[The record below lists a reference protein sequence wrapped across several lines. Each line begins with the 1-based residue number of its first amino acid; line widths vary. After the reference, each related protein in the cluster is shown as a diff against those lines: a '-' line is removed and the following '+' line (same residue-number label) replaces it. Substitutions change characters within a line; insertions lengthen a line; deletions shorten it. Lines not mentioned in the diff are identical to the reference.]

1 MTTPILSWN
10 PEATPE
16 FLVPL
21 LECLQ
26 GEYPLTRLPGCG
38 KELVF
43 SSIDLPGAL
52 RVTDS
57 GGRITI
63 EYGSPSA
70 AARGIGCALAGQ
82 YGDSATSFEK
92 MGIMLDCSR
101 NAVMKVAHVKRWLGR
116 LALMGCN
123 VFMLYTEDTYELP
136 GEPYFGYMRGG
147 YSGREIREIDDY
159 ARQLGIEVV
168 ACIQTLGHMGQMLK
182 WPHYRNIKDTTQVL
196 LAGEEKTYD
205 LIEKMIAFWSE
216 HLGTRRIH
224 VGMDEAHDLGRG
236 RLMDLHGN
244 QSVFDIFDRHLK
256 RVEEI
261 CSSHGLK
268 PMIWSDMYFRMGNP
282 TQDYYDRNTVIPD
295 SVKAKVPQSV
305 DLVYW
310 DYCSTDEG
318 FYTEWI
324 QRHRELGHDPIM
336 ASGIWT
342 WSRFWYDHFK
352 TSAAVKPCV
361 EACRKARLPQIF
373 FTLWGDGNSY
383 CEFDSAFAGIAYAA
397 DLCYG
402 GNGSEDSLSP
412 WLKAICSSDY
422 SAILVG
428 TGLQVPAPHNNQPI
442 SATTILWD
450 DPLLGI
456 GWQGFLDACPDFWP
470 QVLVKLRDLREKIAP
485 FRGNQSE
492 PDFDYLWRI
501 CDLMVRKLEFR
512 EALVLAYDLKD
523 KDELHRLQEDQIPPL
538 LDALAGLEQAFR
550 RQWLRRNKP
559 FGMETTQIRLGAGST
574 RYREAA
580 LRIQEYCQGQIETIE
595 ELEMRPRGLGINQ
608 VDYFVWLA
616 TSGLV
621 M

>member
-1 MTTPILSWN
+1 MNTSHLSWN
-10 PEATPE
+10 PEATPD

-21 LECLQ
+21 LGCLED
-26 GEYPLTRLPGCG
+26 EYPIRRQSGAA

-43 SSIDLPGAL
+43 SAIDGPGAL
-52 RVTDS
+52 RVSAS
-57 GGRITI
+57 GNKINI

-70 AARGIGCALAGQ
+70 AARGIGLALAGQ
-82 YGDSATSFEK
+82 NVDASSNFQA

-101 NAVMKVAHVKRWLGR
+101 NAVMKVSHVKRWLRR
-116 LALMGCN
+116 LALMGYN
-123 VFMLYTEDTYELP
+123 VFMLYTEDTYQLP

-159 ARQLGIEVV
+159 ARRLGIEVV

-182 WPHYRNIKDTTQVL
+182 WPHYKTVKDTAQVL
-196 LAGEEKTYD
+196 LADEEKSYA
-205 LIEKMIAFWSE
+205 LIRKMIAFWSE

-236 RLMDLHGN
+236 RFMDLHGN
-244 QSVFDIFDRHLK
+244 QPVFDVFHRHLE

-261 CSSHGLK
+261 CLSHGLK

-318 FYTEWI
+318 FYAEWI
-324 QRHRELGHDPIM
+324 KRHRELGHDPIM

-342 WSRFWYDHFK
+342 WSRFWYDHSK
-352 TSAAVKPCV
+352 TTASVKPCV
-361 EACRKARLPQIF
+361 EACRKAGLSQIF

-402 GNGSEDSLSP
+402 GYGSDDALSP
-412 WLKAICSSDY
+412 FLKAICSSDY

-470 QVLVKLRDLREKIAP
+470 QVLVKLRTLREKTAP
-485 FRGNQSE
+485 FRGTQSE

-501 CDLMVRKLEFR
+501 CDVMVRKLEFR
-512 EALVLAYDLKD
+512 EALVLSYDLKD
-523 KDELHRLQEDQIPPL
+523 KHALHRLQEDQIPPL

-550 RQWLRRNKP
+550 RQWLRRNKS

-580 LRIQEYCQGQIETIE
+580 LRIQEYCQGHIETIE
-595 ELEMRPRGLGINQ
+595 EIEMRPCGLGINQ

>member
-1 MTTPILSWN
+1 MNTPILSWN

-26 GEYPLTRLPGCG
+26 GEYPLRRLPGCG

-116 LALMGCN
+116 LALMGYN

-182 WPHYRNIKDTTQVL
+182 WPHYRTIKDTTQVL

-523 KDELHRLQEDQIPPL
+523 KDALRRLQEDQIPPL

>member
-1 MTTPILSWN
+1 MNTPILSWN

-182 WPHYRNIKDTTQVL
+182 WPHYRTIKDTTQVL

-205 LIEKMIAFWSE
+205 LIKKMIAFWSE

-501 CDLMVRKLEFR
+501 CDAMVRKLEFR

-523 KDELHRLQEDQIPPL
+523 KDALHRLQEDQIPPL

>member
-1 MTTPILSWN
+1 MNTPILSWN

-116 LALMGCN
+116 LALMGYN

-236 RLMDLHGN
+236 RMMDLHGN

-523 KDELHRLQEDQIPPL
+523 KDALRRLQEDQIPPL

>member
-1 MTTPILSWN
+1 
-10 PEATPE
+10 
-16 FLVPL
+16 
-21 LECLQ
+21 
-26 GEYPLTRLPGCG
+26 
-38 KELVF
+38 LVF

-82 YGDSATSFEK
+82 YGDFATSFEK

-116 LALMGCN
+116 LALMGYN

-182 WPHYRNIKDTTQVL
+182 WPHYRTIKDTTQVL
-196 LAGEEKTYD
+196 LSGEEKTYD
-205 LIEKMIAFWSE
+205 LIKKMIAFWSE

-523 KDELHRLQEDQIPPL
+523 KDALRRLQEDQIPPL

>member
-1 MTTPILSWN
+1 MNTPILSWN

-70 AARGIGCALAGQ
+70 AARGIGCALTGQ

-116 LALMGCN
+116 LALMGYN

-182 WPHYRNIKDTTQVL
+182 WPHYRTIKDTTQVL

-205 LIEKMIAFWSE
+205 LIKKMIAFWSE

-244 QSVFDIFDRHLK
+244 QSFFDIFDRHLK

-523 KDELHRLQEDQIPPL
+523 KDALHRLQEDQIPPL

>member
-1 MTTPILSWN
+1 MNTPILSWKT
-10 PEATPE
+10 EATPE

-116 LALMGCN
+116 LALMGYN

-182 WPHYRNIKDTTQVL
+182 WPHYRTIKDTTQVL

-205 LIEKMIAFWSE
+205 LIKKMIAFWSE

-244 QSVFDIFDRHLK
+244 QSVFNIFDRHLK

-523 KDELHRLQEDQIPPL
+523 KDALHRLQEDQIPPL

>member
-1 MTTPILSWN
+1 
-10 PEATPE
+10 
-16 FLVPL
+16 
-21 LECLQ
+21 
-26 GEYPLTRLPGCG
+26 
-38 KELVF
+38 
-43 SSIDLPGAL
+43 
-52 RVTDS
+52 
-57 GGRITI
+57 
-63 EYGSPSA
+63 
-70 AARGIGCALAGQ
+70 
-82 YGDSATSFEK
+82 
-92 MGIMLDCSR
+92 
-101 NAVMKVAHVKRWLGR
+101 
-116 LALMGCN
+116 
-123 VFMLYTEDTYELP
+123 
-136 GEPYFGYMRGG
+136 
-147 YSGREIREIDDY
+147 
-159 ARQLGIEVV
+159 
-168 ACIQTLGHMGQMLK
+168 
-182 WPHYRNIKDTTQVL
+182 
-196 LAGEEKTYD
+196 
-205 LIEKMIAFWSE
+205 
-216 HLGTRRIH
+216 
-224 VGMDEAHDLGRG
+224 
-236 RLMDLHGN
+236 
-244 QSVFDIFDRHLK
+244 
-256 RVEEI
+256 
-261 CSSHGLK
+261 
-268 PMIWSDMYFRMGNP
+268 MYFRMGNP

-318 FYTEWI
+318 FYAEWTK
-324 QRHRELGHDPIM
+324 RHRELGHDPIM

-342 WSRFWYDHFK
+342 WSRFWYDHSK
-352 TSAAVKPCV
+352 TTASVKPCV
-361 EACRKARLPQIF
+361 EACRKAGLSQIF

-402 GNGSEDSLSP
+402 GYGSDDALLP
-412 WLKAICSSDY
+412 FLKAICSSDY

-523 KDELHRLQEDQIPPL
+523 KDALRRLQEDQIPPL

-595 ELEMRPRGLGINQ
+595 ELEMRPRDLGINQ

>member
-1 MTTPILSWN
+1 MNESILTWD
-10 PEATPE
+10 PEATPG
-16 FLVPL
+16 FLIPV
-21 LECLQ
+21 LECLKE
-26 GEYPLTRLPGCG
+26 EYPLHSRTGGGR
-38 KELVF
+38 KLVF
-43 SSIDLPGAL
+43 LKADKPGAL
-52 RVTDS
+52 RVTAS
-57 GGRITI
+57 GKRITI

-70 AARGIGCALAGQ
+70 AVRGIGHALAGQ
-82 YGDSATSFEK
+82 NADGVTGFQK

-101 NAVMKVAHVKRWLGR
+101 NAVMKVPHVKKWLRR
-116 LALMGCN
+116 LALMGYN
-123 VFMLYTEDTYELP
+123 VFMLYTEDTYQLP

-147 YSGREIREIDDY
+147 YSGQEIREIDDY
-159 ARQLGIEVV
+159 ARRLGIEVV

-182 WPHYRNIKDTTQVL
+182 WPHYRNVKDTMQVL
-196 LAGEEKTYD
+196 LADEERTYA
-205 LIEKMIAFWSE
+205 LVGKMIAFWSE
-216 HLGTRRIH
+216 HLGSRRIH

-236 RLMDLHGN
+236 RYMDLHGC
-244 QSVFDIFDRHLK
+244 QPAFEVFDRHLK
-256 RVEEI
+256 RIESI
-261 CSSHGLK
+261 CSSHGLR

-282 TQDYYDRNTVIPD
+282 SREYYDRDTVIPD
-295 SVKAKVPQSV
+295 SIKAKVPEAV

-310 DYCSTDEG
+310 DYCSSDEG

-324 QRHRELGHDPIM
+324 QRHRELGNDPVM

-342 WSRFWYDHFK
+342 WSRFWYDHAK
-352 TSAAVKPCV
+352 TTASVKPCV
-361 EACRKARLPQIF
+361 DACRKAGLSQIF

-402 GNGSEDSLSP
+402 RPGSGDSLSP
-412 WLKAICSSDY
+412 MLKAVCSSDF

-428 TGLQVPAPHNNQPI
+428 TGLQVPAPHNNEAI

-456 GWQGFLDACPDFWP
+456 GWQGFLDACPEFWP
-470 QVLVKLRDLREKIAP
+470 QVITKLLDLREKIAP
-485 FRGNQSE
+485 LRDSQCE

-501 CDLMVRKLEFR
+501 CDTMVRKLEFR
-512 EALVLAYDLKD
+512 EALVLAYDQKDLAALRRLKD
-523 KDELHRLQEDQIPPL
+523 DQIPVL
-538 LDALAGLEQAFR
+538 LRALAGLEEAFR

-580 LRIQEYCQGQIETIE
+580 LRIGEYCDGRIGQIE
-595 ELEMRPRGLGINQ
+595 ELEMRPGGLGINP

-616 TSGLV
+616 TGGLV

>member
-1 MTTPILSWN
+1 MNTPILSWN

-63 EYGSPSA
+63 EYGSSSA
-70 AARGIGCALAGQ
+70 AARGIGCALAGR

-116 LALMGCN
+116 LALMGYN

-182 WPHYRNIKDTTQVL
+182 WPHYRTIKDTTQVL

-205 LIEKMIAFWSE
+205 LIKKMIAFWSE

-268 PMIWSDMYFRMGNP
+268 PMIWSDMYFRMGNT

-501 CDLMVRKLEFR
+501 CDTMVRKLEFR

-523 KDELHRLQEDQIPPL
+523 KDALHRLQEDQIPPL

>member
-1 MTTPILSWN
+1 MNTPILSWN

-182 WPHYRNIKDTTQVL
+182 WPHYRTIKDTTQVL

-205 LIEKMIAFWSE
+205 LIKKMIAFWSE

-244 QSVFDIFDRHLK
+244 QSFFDIFDRHLK

-268 PMIWSDMYFRMGNP
+268 PMIWSDMYFRMGNT

-352 TSAAVKPCV
+352 TSAAVKPCI

-523 KDELHRLQEDQIPPL
+523 KDALHRLQEDQIPPL

>member
-1 MTTPILSWN
+1 
-10 PEATPE
+10 
-16 FLVPL
+16 
-21 LECLQ
+21 
-26 GEYPLTRLPGCG
+26 
-38 KELVF
+38 
-43 SSIDLPGAL
+43 
-52 RVTDS
+52 
-57 GGRITI
+57 
-63 EYGSPSA
+63 
-70 AARGIGCALAGQ
+70 
-82 YGDSATSFEK
+82 

-116 LALMGCN
+116 LALMGYN

-182 WPHYRNIKDTTQVL
+182 WPHYRTIKDTTQVL

-523 KDELHRLQEDQIPPL
+523 KDALRRLQEDQIPPL

>member
-1 MTTPILSWN
+1 MNTPILSWN

-182 WPHYRNIKDTTQVL
+182 WPHYRTIKDTTQVL

-205 LIEKMIAFWSE
+205 LIKKMIAFWSE

-523 KDELHRLQEDQIPPL
+523 KDALHRLQEDQIPPL